1 MTLEEVREAE
11 SALSTEQTE
20 ALQKIKKLFIREQN
34 KAHK

>member
-20 ALQKIKKLFIREQN
+20 ALQKIKLFIQEQN